1 MNLMKKP
8 TSGQLK
14 TLLAQA
20 NDSEG
25 HHILWVDKSGEVN
38 LTLLPH
44 GASPGG
50 WSEHYGH
57 QIQCRYETYERSG
70 DFVGKT
76 VAADKAYVKNLFLHL
91 IGDWDSRKQGCLA

>member
-14 TLLAQA
+14 TLLERAD
-20 NDSEG
+20 DSEG

-50 WSEHYGH
+50 WCEHYGA
-57 QIQCRYETYERSG
+57 QIQFRYGTYERSG

-76 VAADKAYVKNLFLHL
+76 VAADKAYVHDLYLHL
-91 IGDWDSRKQGCLA
+91 IGDWGCRRTGCLI